1 MNAKD
6 LYLAVGEVDD
16 DLILSAQEPPTR
28 KKRPAAQIWA
38 AAACL
43 CLLCLGALLSLQGNA
58 VVWNP
63 AEDAALTKIPAPADS
78 TVRVISQEELAAY
91 YQLDAVPESLGGTLS
106 LSPSSFLL
114 CVDTAGTPVYD
125 CNQLLYQDA
134 ERQRSVNV
142 TLSRLTRT
150 AEAPEASEKSAQ
162 TLPGADCF
170 AVVPESITRVSADFQ
185 LTCEEDAP
193 LALRSEYWL
202 ETQTDGE
209 WQPLDAALLK
219 TQEQADEA
227 APEAAVCTLHYDWQT
242 LYGELDAGEYRL
254 AQPVIL
260 PDGSD
265 YTLYAEFTVE

>member
-28 KKRPAAQIWA
+28 KKRPAARVWA

-43 CLLCLGALLSLQGNA
+43 CLLCLGALLSLRGNA

-134 ERQRSVNV
+134 ERQRSVSV
-142 TLSRLTRT
+142 TLSRLTRP
-150 AEAPEASEKSAQ
+150 AEAPETGAASRIHGTSVWLTATADAARLTAQ
-162 TLPGADCF
+162 WERNGTLFFVTETGLDQTAF
-170 AVVPESITRVSADFQ
+170 LAVV
-185 LTCEEDAP
+185 EE
-193 LALRSEYWL
+193 
-202 ETQTDGE
+202 
-209 WQPLDAALLK
+209 LL
-219 TQEQADEA
+219 
-227 APEAAVCTLHYDWQT
+227 
-242 LYGELDAGEYRL
+242 G
-254 AQPVIL
+254 
-260 PDGSD
+260 
-265 YTLYAEFTVE
+265 

>member
-28 KKRPAAQIWA
+28 KKRPAAQVWA

-43 CLLCLGALLSLQGNA
+43 CLLCLGALLSLRGNA

-150 AEAPEASEKSAQ
+150 AEAPEARAASRIHGTS
-162 TLPGADCF
+162 
-170 AVVPESITRVSADFQ
+170 VW
-185 LTCEEDAP
+185 LTAT
-193 LALRSEYWL
+193 A
-202 ETQTDGE
+202 
-209 WQPLDAALLK
+209 DAARLTAQWERNGTLFFVTETGLDQTAFLSVVEELL
-219 TQEQADEA
+219 
-227 APEAAVCTLHYDWQT
+227 
-242 LYGELDAGEYRL
+242 G
-254 AQPVIL
+254 
-260 PDGSD
+260 
-265 YTLYAEFTVE
+265 

>member
-28 KKRPAAQIWA
+28 KKRPAARVWA

-43 CLLCLGALLSLQGNA
+43 CLGALLSLRGNA

-150 AEAPEASEKSAQ
+150 AEAPETGAASRIHGTSVWLTA
-162 TLPGADCF
+162 ASSSRR
-170 AVVPESITRVSADFQ
+170 SITTA
-185 LTCEEDAP
+185 LT
-193 LALRSEYWL
+193 LRRTILRIWL
-202 ETQTDGE
+202 
-209 WQPLDAALLK
+209 
-219 TQEQADEA
+219 
-227 APEAAVCTLHYDWQT
+227 YS
-242 LYGELDAGEYRL
+242 R
-254 AQPVIL
+254 
-260 PDGSD
+260 
-265 YTLYAEFTVE
+265 